1 MNLSRKARSATG
13 LTQEQ
18 FAQALGVSRPSV
30 AAWENGYREPQ
41 GAARTLLLLV
51 QSHPK
56 LVLRVSKAWRN
67 GDQRLGQTA

>member
-1 MNLSRKARSATG
+1 MNLSRQARDATG

-18 FAQALGVSRPSV
+18 FARALGVSRPSV

-51 QSHPK
+51 QNHPR
-56 LVLRVSKAWRN
+56 LVLRLSTGQRASSKRE
-67 GDQRLGQTA
+67 D